1 MKKYILLLLIAGG
14 LLAGCFNEDDIHVE
28 EQSYKRKYDTTSTDP
43 VWKYV
48 SEYYYK
54 YGKLLITDPI
64 VQIIC
69 SIFNGRIRFG

>member
-54 YGKLLITDPI
+54 YGKLLITDPD
-64 VQIIC
+64 
-69 SIFNGRIRFG
+69 S

>member
-54 YGKLLITDPI
+54 YGKLLITDPD
-64 VQIIC
+64 
-69 SIFNGRIRFG
+69 SSDYLFNFQ